1 MYRFA
6 VAPWGDVIRGTRWA
20 VVVSGAWV
28 AAGAGAG
35 SVVVSKREGVSEMID
50 GNRYEALRC
59 LTDLGEAYR
68 EDWSDFD
75 GRTLRDELSELADL
89 IRREERGD
97 DVHERVQHFRD
108 MHGLSS

>member
-75 GRTLRDELSELADL
+75 GGSLREVVRPAAHD
-89 IRREERGD
+89 RRAFWTRFHHWAKG
-97 DVHERVQHFRD
+97 
-108 MHGLSS
+108 GCK